1 MLTGR
6 RSAYFL
12 KVFLKTCDTIKDK
25 EVLNR
30 ERSTML
36 IRERTEELEK
46 KLLSPKAAFSADAKR
61 SREETEDPM
70 RTKFSATGTVF
81 STAILSAG

>member
-1 MLTGR
+1 
-6 RSAYFL
+6 
-12 KVFLKTCDTIKDK
+12 
-25 EVLNR
+25 
-30 ERSTML
+30 ML

-70 RTKFSATGTVF
+70 QHEISARQGPYSPQQFFPPAET
-81 STAILSAG
+81 

>member
-1 MLTGR
+1 
-6 RSAYFL
+6 
-12 KVFLKTCDTIKDK
+12 
-25 EVLNR
+25 
-30 ERSTML
+30 ML

-70 RTKFSATGTVF
+70 RTHPPQQFFPPAET
-81 STAILSAG
+81 

>member
-1 MLTGR
+1 
-6 RSAYFL
+6 
-12 KVFLKTCDTIKDK
+12 
-25 EVLNR
+25 
-30 ERSTML
+30 ML

-70 RTKFSATGTVF
+70 RTKFQRQGPYSPQQFFPPAET
-81 STAILSAG
+81 

>member
-1 MLTGR
+1 
-6 RSAYFL
+6 
-12 KVFLKTCDTIKDK
+12 
-25 EVLNR
+25 
-30 ERSTML
+30 ML

-70 RTKFSATGTVF
+70 QNFSATGTVF
-81 STAILSAG
+81 STVILSAG

>member
-1 MLTGR
+1 
-6 RSAYFL
+6 
-12 KVFLKTCDTIKDK
+12 
-25 EVLNR
+25 
-30 ERSTML
+30 ML

-70 RTKFSATGTVF
+70 RT
-81 STAILSAG
+81 TAILSAG

>member
-1 MLTGR
+1 
-6 RSAYFL
+6 
-12 KVFLKTCDTIKDK
+12 
-25 EVLNR
+25 
-30 ERSTML
+30 ML

-61 SREETEDPM
+61 SREETE
-70 RTKFSATGTVF
+70 RCHCARNLSATGTVF

>member
-1 MLTGR
+1 
-6 RSAYFL
+6 
-12 KVFLKTCDTIKDK
+12 
-25 EVLNR
+25 
-30 ERSTML
+30 ML

-70 RTKFSATGTVF
+70 RTKFQGPYSPQQFFPPAET
-81 STAILSAG
+81 